1 MQLLIMV
8 LVVFIAFIIIVGF
21 TLLFDYLT
29 SYPIIQLIAFVMMA
43 GIMWTFVSMVLPLIF
58 D

>member
-29 SYPIIQLIAFVMMA
+29 NYPIIQLIAFVMMA
-43 GIMWTFVSMVLPLIF
+43 GIMWTFVSMILPLIF